1 MFLIINAAFAED
13 RAMIEAQQ
21 RIWKLT
27 PQETPK
33 AFIPQDK
40 APSMM
45 RRKIANLLAEEQQES
60 ERA

>member
-1 MFLIINAAFAED
+1 VLAIANAAFAED

-21 RIWKLT
+21 RIWNVT
-27 PQETPK
+27 PQEKQK

-45 RRKIANLLAEEQQES
+45 RRKISNLLAEEQKQTKT
-60 ERA
+60 A